1 MKTLFL
7 VRHAKSSWKDA
18 SLPDALRPLN
28 KRGRRNAPLMGR
40 RLADRG
46 VEVELIVTSPA
57 TRAVATAEALAEE
70 LSYPWDEIVVED
82 RLYHAATEEMLAV
95 IEEQDDWLDGLLVVG
110 HNPALTS
117 LANYLGR
124 GDLDNVP
131 TGGVVELRYDVMRWS
146 DLASVRPTAMVFDYP
161 KRRPGGEE

>member
-7 VRHAKSSWKDA
+7 VRHAKSSWKDV
-18 SLPDALRPLN
+18 SLPDALRPLS
-28 KRGRRNAPLMGR
+28 KRGRRDAPMMGR

-70 LSYPWDEIVVED
+70 LSVPWDEVVADD
-82 RLYHAATEEMLAV
+82 RLYDADAEDILTV
-95 IEEQDDWLDGLLVVG
+95 IEEQDEWIDSLMVIG

-117 LANYLGR
+117 LANYVGR
-124 GDLDNVP
+124 ADLDNVP
-131 TGGVVELRYDVMRWS
+131 TTGVVELQYDVSRWS
-146 DLASVRPTAMVFDYP
+146 EMASARPKEIVFDYP
-161 KRRPGGEE
+161 KKSPGRKA